1 MFAHIRKHQKW
12 LLGLIVIV
20 VGISFVVFFTP
31 NVQYGNLDFFGGG
44 DTDGSIAG
52 RPVPRKEFREAYQE
66 VMLSFGERQGVNYE
80 QATANRLLLLE
91 KAKEHGIEVS
101 EEAGAKWIGNAFKD
115 PETNQFRREF
125 YDNLVTNL
133 MRQYGTNKR
142 NSQRLVRRFAHNQV
156 VIGQLQELAGLA
168 GELVTPQEAERL
180 YREQNLQANAQAVFF
195 SSTNYVNLGESLE
208 GLEAFYTN
216 RMALYREPE
225 KRRIHYLSFAATNYL
240 AEAKERLTESTNL
253 AEMISGIYLEK
264 GTNSFTKD
272 GVVLG
277 EEEAKEQIQRQEF
290 KKVGQEIAKEKAK
303 ELAEELFN
311 IEPLKS
317 ENLPELAA
325 AKGYKAEVSEPFT
338 ADQAVPGIG
347 DSYELTGLV
356 FQLTEEIPFTRAF
369 HAADG
374 TYLVA
379 LHSVLP
385 SEVPPLEEIR
395 GQVQTDFYE
404 QNSLENAREAA
415 ATFHTSLTNGLAQG
429 KAFEAICKEAGHE
442 PVQMPLFSQSSRTLA
457 GADPRANLYLL
468 QSLAF
473 DIEVGEVSRVSQTE
487 DGAMILFVH
496 SFVEAKE
503 EQVKEELPDY
513 AKSLRQRRW
522 SEAFGAWFQEEQKSL
537 NFPFSSASDNL

>member
-1 MFAHIRKHQKW
+1 MFVHIRKHQKW

-44 DTDGSIAG
+44 NAVGSIAG
-52 RPVPRKEFREAYQE
+52 RPVAHKEFREAYQE
-66 VMLSFGERQGVNYE
+66 TMLFFGERQGVNYE

-91 KAKEHGIEVS
+91 KAKERGIEVS
-101 EEAGAKWIGNAFKD
+101 EEAAAKWIVNEFKD
-115 PETNQFRREF
+115 PETNEFRRES
-125 YDNLVTNL
+125 YDNAVTNTL
-133 MRQYGTNKR
+133 PRYGMNKGDL
-142 NSQRLVRRFAHNQV
+142 QRFARNQV
-156 VIGQLQELAGLA
+156 VIGQLQELAGLV

-180 YREQNLQANAQAVFF
+180 YREQNLQANAQTVFF
-195 SSTNYVNLGESLE
+195 SSSDYVNLGESLE

-225 KRRIHYLSFAATNYL
+225 KRRIHYLEFAATNYL
-240 AEAKERLTESTNL
+240 AEAKEKLTESTNL
-253 AEMISGIYLEK
+253 AEMIDGIYMEK
-264 GTNSFTKD
+264 GTNSFTKN
-272 GVVLG
+272 GVVLS

-311 IEPLKS
+311 IEPMKA

-325 AKGYKAEVSEPFT
+325 AKGYTAEVSEPFA
-338 ADQAVPGIG
+338 ADQSVPRIG
-347 DSYELTGLV
+347 DSYELTRQV
-356 FQLTEEIPFTRAF
+356 FQLTEIPFTRAF
-369 HAADG
+369 HTADG

-379 LHSVLP
+379 LHSILP
-385 SEVPPLEEIR
+385 SEVPPLEKIR

-404 QNSLENAREAA
+404 QKSLENARKAA
-415 ATFHTSLTNGLAQG
+415 ATFHTSLTNELAQG
-429 KAFEAICKEAGHE
+429 KAFEAICKAAGHE

-473 DIEVGEVSRVSQTE
+473 DLEAREVSRVSQTE

-503 EQVKEELPDY
+503 EQMKEELPDY
-513 AKSLRQRRW
+513 AKTLRQRGR

-537 NFPFSSASDNL
+537 NFPSSSASGDL

>member
-44 DTDGSIAG
+44 NAVGWIAG
-52 RPVPRKEFREAYQE
+52 RPVAEKEFRETYQE
-66 VMLSFGERQGVNYE
+66 TMLSFGERQGVNYE

-91 KAKEHGIEVS
+91 KAKENGIEVS
-101 EEAGAKWIGNAFKD
+101 EEAAAKWIVNAFKD
-115 PETNQFRREF
+115 PETNEFRRES
-125 YDNLVTNL
+125 YDNAVTNIL
-133 MRQYGTNKR
+133 PRYGMNKGDL
-142 NSQRLVRRFAHNQV
+142 QRFARNEV
-156 VIGQLQELAGLA
+156 IIGQLQELAGLA
-168 GELVTPQEAERL
+168 GELVTPQESERL

-195 SSTNYVNLGESLE
+195 SSSDYVNLGGSLE
-208 GLEAFYTN
+208 ELEAFYTN

-225 KRRIHYLSFAATNYL
+225 KRRIHYLEFAATNYL

-253 AEMISGIYLEK
+253 AEMIGGIYLEK

-272 GVVLG
+272 GAVLS

-303 ELAEELFN
+303 ELAKELFD
-311 IEPLKS
+311 IVPMKA

-325 AKGYKAEVSEPFT
+325 ANGYTAKVSEPFA
-338 ADQAVPGIG
+338 ADQAVPGI
-347 DSYELTGLV
+347 DNSYELTGLV

-385 SEVPPLEEIR
+385 SEVPPLEKIR

-404 QNSLENAREAA
+404 QKSLENAREAA
-415 ATFHTSLTNGLAQG
+415 STFHTSLTNGLAQG

-442 PVQMPLFSQSSRTLA
+442 PVQMPLFSPSSRTLA

-468 QSLAF
+468 QNLAF
-473 DIEVGEVSRVSQTE
+473 DLEVGKVSRVSQTE

-496 SFVEAKE
+496 SFIEAKE
-503 EQVKEELPDY
+503 EQVKKELPDY
-513 AKSLRQRRW
+513 AKTLRQRRR

-537 NFPFSSASDNL
+537 NFRFSSVNGGL

>member
-1 MFAHIRKHQKW
+1 MFVHIRKHQKW

-44 DTDGSIAG
+44 NAVGSIAG
-52 RPVPRKEFREAYQE
+52 RPVADKEFRKAYQE
-66 VMLSFGERQGVNYE
+66 TILSFGGRQGVNYE
-80 QATANRLLLLE
+80 QATAGRLLLLE
-91 KAKEHGIEVS
+91 KARARGVEVS
-101 EEAGAKWIGNAFKD
+101 EESAAKWIVNEFKD
-115 PETNQFRREF
+115 PETNEFRREY
-125 YDNLVTNL
+125 YDNFATNL
-133 MRQYGTNKR
+133 LRRYGMNKGDL
-142 NSQRLVRRFAHNQV
+142 QRFARNQV
-156 VIGQLQELAGLA
+156 LIEQLRELAGLA
-168 GELVTPQEAERL
+168 GELVTPREAERL

-195 SSTNYVNLGESLE
+195 SSTDYVNLGESLE

-240 AEAKERLTESTNL
+240 AEAKTRLIESTNV
-253 AEMISGIYLEK
+253 AEMIGEIYTEK
-264 GTNSFTKD
+264 GANSFTKD
-272 GVVLG
+272 GVVMS

-303 ELAEELFN
+303 ELAQELF
-311 IEPLKS
+311 IEPMKA

-325 AKGYKAEVSEPFT
+325 AKGYEAKISESFA

-347 DSYELTGLV
+347 DSYELTRQV
-356 FQLTEEIPFTRAF
+356 FQLTEEIPFTRVF

-374 TYLVA
+374 AYLVA

-385 SEVPPLEEIR
+385 SEVPPLEKIR

-404 QNSLENAREAA
+404 QKSLESAREAA
-415 ATFHTSLTNGLAQG
+415 ATFHTALTNGLARG

-442 PVQMPLFSQSSRTLA
+442 PIQMPLFSPSSRTLA
-457 GADPRANLYLL
+457 GADPRANLYSL

-473 DIEVGEVSRVSQTE
+473 DLAAGEVSRVSPTE

-513 AKSLRQRRW
+513 TESLRQRRW

-537 NFPFSSASDNL
+537 NFPFSSASGGL

>member
-44 DTDGSIAG
+44 NAVGWIAG
-52 RPVPRKEFREAYQE
+52 RPVAEKEFRETYQE
-66 VMLSFGERQGVNYE
+66 TMLSFGGRQGVNYE
-80 QATANRLLLLE
+80 QAAANRLLLLE
-91 KAKEHGIEVS
+91 KAKERGIEVS
-101 EEAGAKWIGNAFKD
+101 EEASAKWIVNEFKD
-115 PETNQFRREF
+115 PETNEFRREY
-125 YDNLVTNL
+125 YDNFATNL
-133 MRQYGTNKR
+133 LPRYGMNKGDL
-142 NSQRLVRRFAHNQV
+142 QRFARNQV
-156 VIGQLQELAGLA
+156 VIGQLQELTGLA

-195 SSTNYVNLGESLE
+195 SSGDYVNLGESLE

-225 KRRIHYLSFAATNYL
+225 KRRIHYLEFASTNYL

-253 AEMISGIYLEK
+253 AEMIGGIYLEK

-272 GVVLG
+272 GAVLS
-277 EEEAKEQIQRQEF
+277 EEEAKEQIQQQEF
-290 KKVGQEIAKEKAK
+290 KKVGQEIAKEKAE
-303 ELAEELFN
+303 ELAEELFD
-311 IEPLKS
+311 IEPMKA

-325 AKGYKAEVSEPFT
+325 AKGYTAKVSEPFA

-356 FQLTEEIPFTRAF
+356 FQLTEIPFTRAF
-369 HAADG
+369 HTADG

-395 GQVQTDFYE
+395 GQVQIDFYE
-404 QNSLENAREAA
+404 QKSLENAREAA
-415 ATFHTSLTNGLAQG
+415 ATFHISLTNGLTQA
-429 KAFEAICKEAGHE
+429 KAFETLCKEAGHE

-473 DIEVGEVSRVSQTE
+473 DLEVGKVSRVSQTE

-496 SFVEAKE
+496 SFIEAKE
-503 EQVKEELPDY
+503 EQVKKELPDY
-513 AKSLRQRRW
+513 AKILRQRRR

-537 NFPFSSASDNL
+537 NFPFSSANDSL

>member
-1 MFAHIRKHQKW
+1 MFVHIRKHQKW

-44 DTDGSIAG
+44 NAVGSIAG
-52 RPVPRKEFREAYQE
+52 RPVADKEFREAYQE
-66 VMLSFGERQGVNYE
+66 TMLSYGGRQGVNYE
-80 QATANRLLLLE
+80 QATAGHLLLLE
-91 KAKEHGIEVS
+91 KARARGVEVS
-101 EEAGAKWIGNAFKD
+101 EEAAAKWIVNEFKD
-115 PETNQFRREF
+115 PETNEFRREY
-125 YDNLVTNL
+125 YDNFATNL
-133 MRQYGTNKR
+133 LRRYGMNKGDL
-142 NSQRLVRRFAHNQV
+142 QRFARNQV
-156 VIGQLQELAGLA
+156 LIGQLRELAGLS
-168 GELVTPQEAERL
+168 GELVTPREAERL

-195 SSTNYVNLGESLE
+195 SSTDYVNLGESLE

-225 KRRIHYLSFAATNYL
+225 KRKIHYLSFAATNYL
-240 AEAKERLTESTNL
+240 DEAKTRLTESTNL
-253 AEMISGIYLEK
+253 AEMIGGIYTEK
-264 GTNSFTKD
+264 GANSFTKD
-272 GVVLG
+272 GVVLS

-303 ELAEELFN
+303 ELAKELFD
-311 IEPLKS
+311 IEPLKA
-317 ENLPELAA
+317 ENLPELAS
-325 AKGYKAEVSEPFT
+325 AKGYEAEVSDPFT

-347 DSYELTGLV
+347 DSYELTRHV

-369 HAADG
+369 HTVDG
-374 TYLVA
+374 AYLVA

-404 QNSLENAREAA
+404 QKSLENAREAA
-415 ATFHTSLTNGLAQG
+415 AAFHTALTNGLTQE

-442 PVQMPLFSQSSRTLA
+442 PIQMPLFSPSSRTLA
-457 GADPRANLYLL
+457 GADPRSNLYLL

-473 DIEVGEVSRVSQTE
+473 DLAAGEVGRVSQTE

-503 EQVKEELPDY
+503 EQVREELPDY
-513 AKSLRQRRW
+513 TEALRQRRW

-537 NFPFSSASDNL
+537 NFPFSSASDDF

>member
-1 MFAHIRKHQKW
+1 MFVHIRKHQKW

-31 NVQYGNLDFFGGG
+31 NVQYGNLDLFGGG
-44 DTDGSIAG
+44 DMAGSIAG
-52 RPVPRKEFREAYQE
+52 RPVHRKEFREAYQE
-66 VMLSFGERQGVNYE
+66 VTLSFGERQGVNYE

-91 KAKEHGIEVS
+91 KAKERGIEVS
-101 EEAGAKWIGNAFKD
+101 EEAAAKWIVNAFKD
-115 PETNQFRREF
+115 PEMNEFRRES
-125 YDNLVTNL
+125 YDNAVTNIL
-133 MRQYGTNKR
+133 PRYGMNKGDL
-142 NSQRLVRRFAHNQV
+142 QRFARNQV
-156 VIGQLQELAGLA
+156 IIGQLQELAGLA

-195 SSTNYVNLGESLE
+195 SSTDYVNLGESLE

-311 IEPLKS
+311 IEPMKAES
-317 ENLPELAA
+317 LPELAA

-338 ADQAVPGIG
+338 ADQAIPGIG

-404 QNSLENAREAA
+404 QKSLENAREAA

-503 EQVKEELPDY
+503 EQMKEELPDY
-513 AKSLRQRRW
+513 AKTLRQRRR
-522 SEAFGAWFQEEQKSL
+522 SETFGAWFQEEQKTL
-537 NFPFSSASDNL
+537 NFPFSSASGGL

>member
-1 MFAHIRKHQKW
+1 MFVHIRKHQKW

-44 DTDGSIAG
+44 NAVGSIAG
-52 RPVPRKEFREAYQE
+52 RPVAEKEFREAYQE
-66 VMLSFGERQGVNYE
+66 TILFYRGSQGVNYE
-80 QATANRLLLLE
+80 QATAGRLLLLE
-91 KAKEHGIEVS
+91 KARARGVEVS
-101 EEAGAKWIGNAFKD
+101 EETAAKWIVNEFKD
-115 PETNQFRREF
+115 PETNEFRREY
-125 YDNLVTNL
+125 YDNFATNL
-133 MRQYGTNKR
+133 LRRYGMNKGDL
-142 NSQRLVRRFAHNQV
+142 QRFARNQV
-156 VIGQLQELAGLA
+156 LIEQLRELAGLS
-168 GELVTPQEAERL
+168 GELVTPREAERL

-195 SSTNYVNLGESLE
+195 SSTDYVNLGESLE

-240 AEAKERLTESTNL
+240 AEAKTRLTESTNV
-253 AEMISGIYLEK
+253 AEMIGGIYTEE
-264 GTNSFTKD
+264 GANSFTKD
-272 GVVLG
+272 GVVMS
-277 EEEAKEQIQRQEF
+277 EEEAKEQIQWQEF
-290 KKVGQEIAKEKAK
+290 KRVGQEIAKEKAK
-303 ELAEELFN
+303 EFAQELF
-311 IEPLKS
+311 IEPLKA

-325 AKGYKAEVSEPFT
+325 AKGYEAKISEPFA

-356 FQLTEEIPFTRAF
+356 FQLTEEIPFTRPF
-369 HAADG
+369 HTANGA
-374 TYLVA
+374 YLVA

-404 QNSLENAREAA
+404 QKSLESAREAA
-415 ATFHTSLTNGLAQG
+415 ATFHASLTNGLARG

-442 PVQMPLFSQSSRTLA
+442 PIQMPLFSPSSRTLA

-468 QSLAF
+468 QNLAF
-473 DIEVGEVSRVSQTE
+473 DLAAGEVSRVSQTE

-513 AKSLRQRRW
+513 AKTLRQRRW

-537 NFPFSSASDNL
+537 NFPFSSASDSL

>member
-44 DTDGSIAG
+44 NAVGSIAG
-52 RPVPRKEFREAYQE
+52 RPVADKEFREAYQE

-80 QATANRLLLLE
+80 QAAANRLLLLE
-91 KAKEHGIEVS
+91 KAKERGIEVS
-101 EEAGAKWIGNAFKD
+101 EESAVKWIVNAFKD
-115 PETNQFRREF
+115 PETNEFRRES
-125 YDNLVTNL
+125 YDNAVTNIL
-133 MRQYGTNKR
+133 PRSGMNKGDL
-142 NSQRLVRRFAHNQV
+142 QRFAQNEV
-156 VIGQLQELAGLA
+156 IIGQLRELAGLA

-195 SSTNYVNLGESLE
+195 SSTDYVNLGESLE

-240 AEAKERLTESTNL
+240 AEAEARLTESTNL
-253 AEMISGIYLEK
+253 AEMIGGIYLEK

-272 GVVLG
+272 GVVMS
-277 EEEAKEQIQRQEF
+277 EEEAKEQIKQQEF

-303 ELAEELFN
+303 KLAEELFN
-311 IEPLKS
+311 IEPMKAES
-317 ENLPELAA
+317 LPELAA
-325 AKGYKAEVSEPFT
+325 ANGYTAKVSEPFT
-338 ADQAVPGIG
+338 ADQAIPELG
-347 DSYELTGLV
+347 DSYYDLTRQV

-374 TYLVA
+374 TCLVA
-379 LHSVLP
+379 LHSILP
-385 SEVPPLEEIR
+385 SEVPPLEKIR
-395 GQVQTDFYE
+395 GQVQIDFYE
-404 QNSLENAREAA
+404 QKSLENAREAA
-415 ATFHTSLTNGLAQG
+415 ATFHTSLTNGLAQA
-429 KAFEAICKEAGHE
+429 KAFEAICKEAGHK
-442 PVQMPLFSQSSRTLA
+442 PIQMPLFSQSSRTLA

-473 DIEVGEVSRVSQTE
+473 DLEVGEVSRVSQTE
-487 DGAMILFVH
+487 DGAMILFLH

-513 AKSLRQRRW
+513 AKTLRQIRR
-522 SEAFGAWFQEEQKSL
+522 SEAFGEWFREGQKSL
-537 NFPFSSASDNL
+537 NFRFSSESDDF

>member
-44 DTDGSIAG
+44 DIAGSIAG
-52 RPVPRKEFREAYQE
+52 RPVARKEFREAQQE
-66 VMLSFGERQGVNYE
+66 VILSFGGRQGVNYE
-80 QATANRLLLLE
+80 QAAANRLLLLE
-91 KAKEHGIEVS
+91 KAKERGIEVS
-101 EEAGAKWIGNAFKD
+101 EEAAAKWIVNEFKD
-115 PETNQFRREF
+115 PETNEFRREY
-125 YDNLVTNL
+125 YDNFATNIL
-133 MRQYGTNKR
+133 PQYSMNKGDL
-142 NSQRLVRRFAHNQV
+142 QRFARNQV

-195 SSTNYVNLGESLE
+195 SSTDYVNLGESLE

-225 KRRIHYLSFAATNYL
+225 KRKIHYLEFAATNYL
-240 AEAKERLTESTNL
+240 AEAETRLTESTNL
-253 AEMISGIYLEK
+253 AEMIGGIYLEK

-272 GVVLG
+272 GVVLS
-277 EEEAKEQIQRQEF
+277 EEEAKKQIKQQEF
-290 KKVGQEIAKEKAK
+290 KKVGQEIAKKKAK

-317 ENLPELAA
+317 ENLSELAA
-325 AKGYKAEVSEPFT
+325 AKGYAAEVSEPFT
-338 ADQAVPGIG
+338 ADQAVPGL
-347 DSYELTGLV
+347 DVSYELTGLV
-356 FQLTEEIPFTRAF
+356 FQLTEEIPFTRPF
-369 HAADG
+369 HTADS

-379 LHSVLP
+379 LHSILP

-404 QNSLENAREAA
+404 QKSLESAREAA
-415 ATFHTSLTNGLAQG
+415 ATFHTSLTNGRAQE
-429 KAFEAICKEAGHE
+429 KDFEAICKEAGHE
-442 PVQMPLFSQSSRTLA
+442 PIQMPLFSQSSRTLA
-457 GADPRANLYLL
+457 GADPRANLYSL

-473 DIEVGEVSRVSQTE
+473 DLEAGEVSRVSPTE

-513 AKSLRQRRW
+513 AKTLRQRRR

-537 NFPFSSASDNL
+537 NFPLPSASGGL

>member
-1 MFAHIRKHQKW
+1 MFVHIRKHQKW

-44 DTDGSIAG
+44 DMAGSIAG
-52 RPVPRKEFREAYQE
+52 RPVARKEFREAYQE
-66 VMLSFGERQGVNYE
+66 TMLSFGERQGVNYE
-80 QATANRLLLLE
+80 QAAANRLLLLE
-91 KAKEHGIEVS
+91 KARENGVEVS
-101 EEAGAKWIGNAFKD
+101 EEAAAKWIVNTFKD
-115 PETNQFRREF
+115 PETNEFRRES
-125 YDNLVTNL
+125 YDNAVTNIL
-133 MRQYGTNKR
+133 PRYGMNKGDL
-142 NSQRLVRRFAHNQV
+142 QRFARNEV
-156 VIGQLQELAGLA
+156 IIGQLQELAGLA

-195 SSTNYVNLGESLE
+195 SSSDYVNLGESLGE
-208 GLEAFYTN
+208 LEAFYTN

-225 KRRIHYLSFAATNYL
+225 KRRIHYLEFASTNYL

-253 AEMISGIYLEK
+253 TEMIGGIYLEK

-272 GVVLG
+272 GAVLS

-303 ELAEELFN
+303 ELAKELFD
-311 IEPLKS
+311 IVPMKA
-317 ENLPELAA
+317 ENLPELASA
-325 AKGYKAEVSEPFT
+325 NGYTAKVSEPFA
-338 ADQAVPGIG
+338 ADQAVPGI
-347 DSYELTGLV
+347 DNSYELTGLV

-385 SEVPPLEEIR
+385 SEVPPLEKIR

-404 QNSLENAREAA
+404 QKSLENAREAA
-415 ATFHTSLTNGLAQG
+415 STFHTSLTNDLVQE

-442 PVQMPLFSQSSRTLA
+442 PVQMPLFSPSSRTLA

-468 QSLAF
+468 QNLAF
-473 DIEVGEVSRVSQTE
+473 DLEMGKVSRVSQTE

-496 SFVEAKE
+496 SFIEAKE

-513 AKSLRQRRW
+513 AKTLRQRRR

-537 NFPFSSASDNL
+537 NFRFSSVNGGL